1 MARGDRAAAGRGAKA
16 PGGKATGAKPP
27 RKERRA
33 AARDRRRN
41 RFTQVKQVW
50 QMTRAAD
57 RRLPVKVALGALV
70 GAGVAVGV
78 ALLLG
83 LLFSALGLSLPVF
96 FLVPVALFGAVLG
109 GLITFGRRAQRGMF
123 EQLRG
128 QPGGALPVLQQMKKW
143 STHPEPVEGTR
154 RGDLVWRTLSRAGVV
169 LVTEGE
175 PKAVGHLVAKERKRL
190 NRLLGPDVPVHHVAV
205 GEGEDEVPVD
215 QLQKRLRKLPTLLK
229 PPQVTEV
236 DRRLASVAR
245 RPPLPGG
252 PVPQGGMPRGA
263 RRMMRGR

>member
-1 MARGDRAAAGRGAKA
+1 MAKGPKTTKPVD
-16 PGGKATGAKPP
+16 KPP

-33 AARDRRRN
+33 AGRVRRKAR
-41 RFTQVKQVW
+41 FSQIKQVW
-50 QMTRAAD
+50 QLTYSQD
-57 RRLPVKVALGALV
+57 RRLPFVVGGGALL
-70 GAGVAVGV
+70 
-78 ALLLG
+78 ALLVFCGVGLLVGLPWWFFVPLG
-83 LLFSALGLSLPVF
+83 LLT
-96 FLVPVALFGAVLG
+96 AVLV
-109 GLITFGRRAQRGMF
+109 GLILFGRRAQRGMF

-128 QPGGALPVLQQMKKW
+128 QPGGALPVLQQMKRW
-143 STHPEPVEGTR
+143 TTHPEPVEGTR

-175 PKAVGHLVAKERKRL
+175 RRAVGHLVAKERKRL
-190 NRLLGPDVPVHHVAV
+190 NRLLGPDVPVHHVPV
-205 GEGEDEVPVD
+205 GEGEGEVGVD

-229 PPQVTEV
+229 GAQVAEV

-252 PVPQGGMPRGA
+252 PVPGGGMPRGA